1 MYYALSVPVL
11 LMLLTVSA
19 MCINIRYTLLNTIY
33 CNINL
38 LNVYVCIYIL
48 LYLLLL
54 LYSIYIIKHICMYV
68 MYIY

>member
-1 MYYALSVPVL
+1 MYYALSVPVM

-19 MCINIRYTLLNTIY
+19 MCINIHYTLLNTVY

-48 LYLLLL
+48 LYIFTTIITL
-54 LYSIYIIKHICMYV
+54 SI
-68 MYIY
+68 